1 MSKKKQDHPN
11 SYYLSQFAETYTTQ
25 SVDRI
30 LKTLEVL
37 VTHNDIFGFG
47 IYFKSN
53 KTEFSIVLKL
63 KQTTGKNWIHL
74 AYLLETKGWVNIIKK
89 GDLGPQELY
98 TAMNARGLYT
108 FTTTK
113 PTEFPKGSSVA
124 AMNPYFSACSDVEYN
139 LSEFAKYGGNNRL
152 IRQNSKKS
160 KKQYRIMRKTSRKNS
175 RKMI

>member
-25 SVDRI
+25 SVERI

-37 VTHNDIFGFG
+37 VSHDELFGFG

-63 KQTTGKNWIHL
+63 KQTTGKNWIHI

-98 TAMNARGLYT
+98 KAMNARGLYT

-113 PTEFPKGSSVA
+113 PNEFPKGPFLA
-124 AMNPYFSACSDVEYN
+124 AMNPYFSAKSDVEYN
-139 LSEFAKYGGNNRL
+139 LAEFAKYGGNNRL
-152 IRQNSKKS
+152 TRQKS
-160 KKQYRIMRKTSRKNS
+160 KKHYRGMRKISRKNS